1 MKRLVL
7 NMLLATVCI
16 AAQAGTLEIA
26 NSSNIIFSGYDGIP
40 LGVTGVE
47 TAGSWGSLYTTSAG
61 TFYATYLGN
70 ESGYLDSYHFG
81 SGNSGLLE
89 SNNVGAT
96 ISQSVGAG
104 TLSFSFSDNAGLGHT
119 FNNGDKQQ
127 KPFGFAIMNGQTN
140 NYGTFD
146 YILGFNDSYK
156 GDADYDD
163 FVVGVRFVAAPVPEP
178 ETYAMMLAGLG
189 LLGVSLRRRKS
200 NTFD

>member
-1 MKRLVL
+1 MKRFILS
-7 NMLLATVCI
+7 MLLATLSA

-26 NSSNIIFSGYDGIP
+26 NSSSVTFSGYDGIP
-40 LGVTGVE
+40 LGVTGAE
-47 TAGSWGSLYTTSAG
+47 TTGAWGSLYTTSAG
-61 TFYATYLGN
+61 TFYATYLGS
-70 ESGYLDSYHFG
+70 ESGYVDSYQFG
-81 SGNSGLLE
+81 GGKGGLLE
-89 SNNVGAT
+89 SNKVGAT

-104 TLSFSFSDNAGLGHT
+104 TVNFRFSDNDGLGHT
-119 FNNGDKQQ
+119 FKNGDRQK
-127 KPFGFAIMNGQTN
+127 KPFGFAIMNGQSN
-140 NYGTFD
+140 KYGTFD